1 MRDKGEWLV
10 THTPLT
16 ATGTHL
22 GSHRLAHYYLGGI
35 VSVAACGWRATD
47 VGGRQVGD
55 EFQTSRVSAQTRW
68 MEANEDDPHCSACRT
83 ATAKQSPGRRRK
95 PAR

>member
-1 MRDKGEWLV
+1 MTHVRDKGEWLV

-22 GSHRLAHYYLGGI
+22 GSHRLAHYYVGGV

-47 VGGRQVGD
+47 VGGRRVGD
-55 EFQTSRVSAQTRW
+55 EFQTPRDFAQTRW
-68 MEANEDDPHCSACRT
+68 MQAVGTDPRCGECEKA
-83 ATAKQSPGRRRK
+83 GLRK
-95 PAR
+95 TRERSRK